1 VQEMESQIEEM
12 VQMALEIEQQNN
24 NLTAENE
31 TLKITIEN
39 E

>member
-1 VQEMESQIEEM
+1 MQEMESQIEEM

>member
-1 VQEMESQIEEM
+1 MESQIEEM

-39 E
+39 D